1 MSYNNEGIIP
11 LENII
16 SIMEDHGTYVQ
27 YKKEY
32 KKFKSQLTQVND
44 KVFEYV
50 HVLRKKII

>member
-50 HVLRKKII
+50 HVLRKK